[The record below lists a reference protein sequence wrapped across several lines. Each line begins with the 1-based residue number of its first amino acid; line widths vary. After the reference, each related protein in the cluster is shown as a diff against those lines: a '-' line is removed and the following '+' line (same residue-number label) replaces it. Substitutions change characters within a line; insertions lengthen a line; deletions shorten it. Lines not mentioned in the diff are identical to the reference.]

1 MPHLSGQPSTAV
13 IPLNIYC
20 FILSWSIYKL
30 ESVRCIKRDNSPSVR
45 TLSGLISLFPCPYA
59 DLPVGKAVG
68 WSQRCTWCSVT
79 CAELWAYLPYIADI
93 FLQGVRRHLGFLHV
107 TCVMWWHNMVNPAC
121 LLYRAC
127 SDAWLQHC
135 NTELLWQISQR
146 STYPHLHS
154 LHLYMAVWFRTEIFW
169 RFFSINSSLTINQNY
184 SLHFAM
190 QQLNQFIKLKHIL
203 INSKKYNSLPSV

>member
-1 MPHLSGQPSTAV
+1 MVFKISVLFFRPVLYWHTMKSTV
-13 IPLNIYC
+13 KETLNINITEDKPKDKLCLISQGNHQQQWYC

-93 FLQGVRRHLGFLHV
+93 FLQGVILSLEKTFGLS
-107 TCVMWWHNMVNPAC
+107 TCNMRNVM
-121 LLYRAC
+121 
-127 SDAWLQHC
+127 
-135 NTELLWQISQR
+135 T
-146 STYPHLHS
+146 
-154 LHLYMAVWFRTEIFW
+154 
-169 RFFSINSSLTINQNY
+169 
-184 SLHFAM
+184 
-190 QQLNQFIKLKHIL
+190 
-203 INSKKYNSLPSV
+203 